1 MPADYVDEGVWAARW
16 LSEQIARFITE
27 RLKEKTKRGAI

>member
-16 LSEQIARFITE
+16 LSEQIARFNG
-27 RLKEKTKRGAI
+27 KVKGKN